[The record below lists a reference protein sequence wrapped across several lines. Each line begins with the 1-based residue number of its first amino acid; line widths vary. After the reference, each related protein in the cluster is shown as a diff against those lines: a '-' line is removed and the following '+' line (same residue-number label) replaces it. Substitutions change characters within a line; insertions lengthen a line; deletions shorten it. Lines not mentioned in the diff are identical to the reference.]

1 METNEIINLILSIV
15 TIMLSVIA
23 VIISI
28 CVSNKQNK
36 IALFEKR
43 MEVFS
48 VADKLVLLG
57 EQMRSEQMSMKDY
70 SIECFFEVLSIVF
83 SEGQTHTITEEDA
96 NKLNFYISGV
106 IDSSN
111 FLFKKPIVDDLK
123 SIHRKLVEIENKRNS
138 PDVMKYVSAFSS
150 ATIKFSKNNMRKM
163 EKTIKL

>member
-57 EQMRSEQMSMKDY
+57 EQMSCEQMSVKNY
-70 SIECFFEVLSIVF
+70 SIERFFEVLSFVF
-83 SEGQTHTITEEDA
+83 SDGQNHTITEEDA

-106 IDSSN
+106 IDSSY
-111 FLFKKPIVDDLK
+111 FLFKKPIVDNLK
-123 SIHRKLVEIENKRNS
+123 IIHQKLVEIKNKRNS